1 MYIWTYQEDSVNL
14 KDTYS
19 KAFDELEHD
28 LRRDIYRRQMLP
40 GEKLS
45 SELQLARKYR
55 ISRSTVR
62 KALDSLAEEGLITR
76 VRGSGTFVADKKL
89 DMRLHSFS
97 PTVRNRQILFLS
109 FSTVFSEETLRAES
123 TFGPIFDGLGRVLNA
138 YRYNLLIGHV
148 NTNWQPPAC
157 LLNGDVAGI
166 VFHGW
171 IRSDFCER
179 WMADL
184 PCVGL
189 QHVDPEI
196 NCSWVCIN
204 NYERSYLAVRHL
216 FELGH
221 RKIAFFLRGMEPN
234 SPNEERLWGFR
245 RAMRHFGL
253 PCPEEYCII
262 APSERVNG
270 ERRPDTELLDFSSYL
285 GIFTRPDRPTALIIQ
300 NNLPAFAFSLGKLG
314 LRVPDDV
321 SIVSGHNKTL
331 SPECDD
337 ETYICD
343 RFTDVCAEGG
353 RLMIEQIENE
363 EKNDKK
369 TILLSPV
376 LCQGN
381 STKQL
386 EGNKR

>member
-1 MYIWTYQEDSVNL
+1 MNL

-148 NTNWQPPAC
+148 NTNW
-157 LLNGDVAGI
+157 
-166 VFHGW
+166 
-171 IRSDFCER
+171 
-179 WMADL
+179 
-184 PCVGL
+184 
-189 QHVDPEI
+189 
-196 NCSWVCIN
+196 
-204 NYERSYLAVRHL
+204 
-216 FELGH
+216 
-221 RKIAFFLRGMEPN
+221 
-234 SPNEERLWGFR
+234 
-245 RAMRHFGL
+245 
-253 PCPEEYCII
+253 
-262 APSERVNG
+262 
-270 ERRPDTELLDFSSYL
+270 
-285 GIFTRPDRPTALIIQ
+285 LI
-300 NNLPAFAFSLGKLG
+300 
-314 LRVPDDV
+314 
-321 SIVSGHNKTL
+321 
-331 SPECDD
+331 
-337 ETYICD
+337 
-343 RFTDVCAEGG
+343 
-353 RLMIEQIENE
+353 
-363 EKNDKK
+363 
-369 TILLSPV
+369 
-376 LCQGN
+376 
-381 STKQL
+381 
-386 EGNKR
+386 